1 MFNNRPLD
9 SEIVAAPANERLSLR
24 ERFLAPQRWTNFTIF
39 RIIRMNAEC
48 NWYNV
53 FWFKFRTGLSFFR
66 PYFHCYLSSFIIAKI
81 AFMFDCIFLSRVDLR
96 VQGHINTFFVSLF
109 LYFSFSFYFSFQ
121 FASSS
126 KDTLDTFSVK
136 CKCKNVWKRS
146 FYAQIDDK
154 SRCRGE
160 TLNRLHKLM
169 LKRQMNKEGKFLKK
183 LWCCVGG
190 RV

>member
-1 MFNNRPLD
+1 MKGCLYAKGSWPLSVGQILQFFVLSEWMLSAIGILSFD
-9 SEIVAAPANERLSLR
+9 SNSVQA
-24 ERFLAPQRWTNFTIF
+24 W
-39 RIIRMNAEC
+39 
-48 NWYNV
+48 V
-53 FWFKFRTGLSFFR
+53 FFR

-81 AFMFDCIFLSRVDLR
+81 AFMFVCIFLSRVDLR
-96 VQGHINTFFVSLF
+96 VQGHIKTFFVSLF
-109 LYFSFSFYFSFQ
+109 LCFSFSFYFSFQ

-126 KDTLDTFSVK
+126 KDMLDTFSVK